1 MKNFISKLDQ
11 HRHLKKYRFI
21 KYCALL
27 AGFALGLTSLSA
39 VAQIP
44 LANVIKVESGHTNAC
59 ALTTAGGV
67 KCWGSDAAN
76 PGNNTNAERNTAVDI
91 AGLTSGVKDIS
102 IGMSH
107 TCVLTETGGVKCWG
121 NNDYGQLGNNTT
133 IQQLAP
139 VDVAGLTSGV
149 ATISAGAFHTCAA
162 TYTGELKCWGQNTK
176 GQLGDGTTVNQLI
189 PVNVIGLGASAI
201 SVSAGHSHTCAI
213 TELKGAKCW
222 GWNYSGQLGDNTT
235 VDSLA
240 PVDVYSLSTGV
251 AKIDAGYIHSCAL
264 LTNGQIKCWGNN
276 ADGRLGN
283 NSTSASS
290 PIPVDLAGTQ
300 PLFVDVEAAAY
311 SSCGLTYNSGVM
323 CWGANGSGQLATG
336 TTTRS
341 LVPFPAVGLTS
352 EASSLSV
359 NYVSGCVVK
368 NNGALCWGSN
378 ANGTLGDNTTLN
390 RTLPTQVLQ
399 PFSPRITNVVA
410 GDSQAIVSFI
420 PPVDDSGRPVNGYT
434 VKPSGPGTDIY
445 AGTTYSHTGPN
456 ELSHLVTGLVNGIS
470 YTFTVTA
477 TNALGTGLPSPASTT
492 VIPRGGS
499 VSSNSQLSS
508 SSQQPGSIFSS
519 SISSIMPSSAHSSSS
534 VAKTSSRS
542 SSSTSSA
549 TNNIPC
555 DINPVIFGT
564 TQSGALASTDCRAG
578 ARGQNYFVDQYVFN
592 GVAGQQINIQ
602 LASTAFN
609 TYLILKNASGTV
621 IASND
626 NSGNSNNSRIPA
638 SSPTYTLPV
647 TGKFTIEVT
656 SFSTFSMGA
665 YTLLVNTPAPVS
677 PCSPVIPITAGIDT
691 YGTLEPADCTKGARG
706 AGYYT
711 DSYSFIGIAGAQI
724 IIHNITPFNSY
735 IYLRNPAG
743 KVIAH
748 NFGGDMLNNSRIPA
762 SGTFTLPE
770 SGIYVIETTS
780 YYLAITGGYQLH
792 LTSY

>member
-1 MKNFISKLDQ
+1 MKKFISKLDQ
-11 HRHLKKYRFI
+11 YRYLTTYRFI
-21 KYCALL
+21 KCCALL
-27 AGFALGLTSLSA
+27 ACIAMGLTSLPS

-44 LANVIKVESGHTNAC
+44 LTNVIRIESGHTNAC
-59 ALTTAGGV
+59 ALTATGGV

-76 PGNNTNAERNTAVDI
+76 PGNNTNLERNTAVDI
-91 AGLTSGVKDIS
+91 AGLTSGIRDIS

-133 IQQLAP
+133 IQQLVP
-139 VDVAGLTSGV
+139 VDVVGLTSGV
-149 ATISAGAFHTCAA
+149 ATISAGFFHTCAS
-162 TYTGELKCWGQNTK
+162 TYTGEVKCWGQNTK

-189 PVNVIGLGASAI
+189 PVNVISLGASAI

-222 GWNYSGQLGDNTT
+222 GWNYSGQLGDNTR
-235 VDSLA
+235 VDSLV

-311 SSCGLTYNSGVM
+311 SSCGFTYEGGVI
-323 CWGANGSGQLATG
+323 CWGANGSGQLGTG
-336 TTTRS
+336 STTRS
-341 LVPFPAVGLTS
+341 LAPFPVVGLTS
-352 EASSLSV
+352 GASSLSV

-368 NNGALCWGSN
+368 NNRALCWGNN
-378 ANGTLGDNTTLN
+378 ANSTVGDNTTQDRLI
-390 RTLPTQVLQ
+390 PTPVLQ
-399 PFSPRITNVVA
+399 PFSPRITNVIA
-410 GDSQAIVSFI
+410 GDSQAVVSFI
-420 PPVDDSGRPVNGYT
+420 PPVDDSGHPVTGYR

-477 TNALGTGLPSPASTT
+477 TNALGTGLPSPVSTT
-492 VIPRGGS
+492 VIPTGS
-499 VSSNSQLSS
+499 SSQISS
-508 SSQQPGSIFSS
+508 SSQQSSSIFSS
-519 SISSIMPSSAHSSSS
+519 SISSITPSSARSSSS

-549 TNNIPC
+549 ISNSVC
-555 DINPVIFGT
+555 DPKSVTLGNT
-564 TQSGALASTDCRAG
+564 HTSELASTDCRAG
-578 ARGQNYFVDQYVFN
+578 ARGPNYFVDQYVFS
-592 GVAGQQINIQ
+592 GVAGQPISIQ
-602 LASTAFN
+602 LTSTAFN

-626 NSGNSNNSRIPA
+626 NNGSSSNSRIPA
-638 SSPTYTLPV
+638 GSGTYVLPV

-656 SFSTFSMGA
+656 SFSSLSVGA
-665 YTLLVNTPAPVS
+665 YTLLVNTPAPAS
-677 PCSPVIPITAGIDT
+677 PCSPVIPITAGVAT
-691 YGTLEPADCTKGARG
+691 YGTLEPTDCTKGARG

-711 DSYSFIGIAGAQI
+711 DSYSFIGAAGAQI
-724 IIHNITPFNSY
+724 IINNTTAFNSY
-735 IYLRNPAG
+735 LYLRNPAG
-743 KVIAH
+743 TVIAH
-748 NFGGDMLNNSRIPA
+748 NFGGDMLNSSRIPA
-762 SGTFTLPE
+762 SGVFTLPM

-780 YYLAITGGYQLH
+780 FYPDITAGYQLH
-792 LTSY
+792 LTSN